1 MCPGVC
7 VPALTESDRRRPT
20 LPRQRAT
27 LHQDGNG
34 FIDVQEL
41 KEALQEW
48 GQSAEAAGP
57 GGALGGEDGELST
70 EELIREVDKNGDG
83 LIDRKE
89 FYELFRSK
97 STKHRRI

>member
-1 MCPGVC
+1 MGRPGRGVGREGARVC
-7 VPALTESDRRRPT
+7 VCALTESDRRRPT
-20 LPRQRAT
+20 LPRRRAT

-57 GGALGGEDGELST
+57 GGALGVVRLAAAFGG
-70 EELIREVDKNGDG
+70 
-83 LIDRKE
+83 
-89 FYELFRSK
+89 
-97 STKHRRI
+97 HWHW